1 MNDHEGDSLNL
12 IRGPFIR
19 AHAQQWRRGV
29 GLLIAEGRT
38 TAPGF
43 EVNYATEV
51 IFPSEPIDPGLGIP
65 ETLTLSLP
73 AAQLLMDDLWQAGLR
88 PSEGSGSAG
97 ALRAVERH
105 LADMQKIA
113 FSQLKIPNSDR

>member
-1 MNDHEGDSLNL
+1 MSTSYNL
-12 IRGPFIR
+12 TEKMGHGPFIR
-19 AHAQQWRRGV
+19 VMREEFSRRGV
-29 GLLIAEGRT
+29 SIWLGERLHDG
-38 TAPGF
+38 
-43 EVNYATEV
+43 YAYAKEV
-51 IFPSEPIDPGLGIP
+51 IVHKED
-65 ETLTLSLP
+65 ETVPVTSP
-73 AAQLLMDDLWQAGLR
+73 TMHIANHAAQLLMDDLWQAGLR